1 MGPMALF
8 MAAEPVAR
16 KRRFGDEC
24 RMDALAA
31 LRLQIEWGAD
41 EALDEAPVDRFAVPV
56 RPAPVQP
63 PAAGAA
69 APRPAPRPAPA
80 PAPAMPPALP
90 VGPALRAQEVA
101 AAARTL
107 AELRAALAAFDG
119 CKLAATATNLVFADG
134 NPDAGLM
141 LVGEGPGAEE
151 DRMGKPFVGP
161 SGQFLDRMLA
171 SIGLNRTQLLIT
183 NLIPWRPP
191 GNRNPTDAEVL
202 TCLPFLLRHIALVR
216 PRRLVL
222 LGALAARAVT
232 GSSTGITRMRGRWVD
247 VTIPGLPETVP
258 ALPMLHP
265 AYLLRTAG
273 AKRLAWADFVLL
285 RRTLDADMKKS

>member
-1 MGPMALF
+1 M
-8 MAAEPVAR
+8 
-16 KRRFGDEC
+16 
-24 RMDALAA
+24 
-31 LRLQIEWGAD
+31 
-41 EALDEAPVDRFAVPV
+41 
-56 RPAPVQP
+56 
-63 PAAGAA
+63 
-69 APRPAPRPAPA
+69 
-80 PAPAMPPALP
+80 
-90 VGPALRAQEVA
+90 RAQEVA

-151 DRMGKPFVGP
+151 DRAGKPFVGP
-161 SGQFLDRMLA
+161 SGRLLDRMLA
-171 SIGLNRTQLLIT
+171 SIGLDRSGYLIT

-191 GNRNPTDAEVL
+191 GNRNPTDSEVL

-222 LGALAARAVT
+222 LGLLATRALT
-232 GSSTGITRMRGRWVD
+232 GSAAGITRMRGHWVE
-247 VTIPGLPETVP
+247 VTIPGLPAPLP

-273 AKRLAWADFVLL
+273 AKRQAWADLILL
-285 RRTLDADMKKS
+285 RRTLDADLTNL